1 MKRTLA
7 VLLTLVLCLSLLV
20 GCSNADT
27 PQAEGADPQV
37 NITVV
42 SHFDPEYLSY
52 KACVEACESISEKS
66 NGTITF
72 SYYPLEQLVKSA
84 EEFTAVVDGIG
95 DMAPLYPGSY
105 TGIEPMLGAD
115 DQPFEYR
122 DWEDLWAAWNSGHK
136 EIMEE
141 VFAKHNMKLLA
152 VTVPYLNGT
161 MFFSNKEIKVPA
173 DLHGQKIRNSSVAG
187 ASIISSCGGSSVSMS
202 SSEYYLALSTN
213 TIDGVATA
221 PIPGTDR
228 TLQEVVKYWL
238 NVSMSIPYDY
248 LVINLDTWN
257 KMSENQQALFEEAF
271 GDEYFMNVISHAQ
284 EAEDAA
290 KALYDGEGV
299 IQYTPTDE
307 EFQQWYDI
315 GISVSEDWVATNGD
329 LAKEWMEISQ
339 SVVGK

>member
-1 MKRTLA
+1 MKKTIALLL
-7 VLLTLVLCLSLLV
+7 VLMLCLSVLT
-20 GCSNADT
+20 GCGASAST
-27 PQAEGADPQV
+27 QANGEDPKV

-52 KACVEACESISEKS
+52 KACVDACESISEKS
-66 NGTITF
+66 NGSITF
-72 SYYPLEQLVKSA
+72 SYFPLEQLVKSA
-84 EEFTAVVDGIG
+84 EEFTAVADGIG

-122 DWEDLWAAWNSGHK
+122 TWEDLWAAWNAGHK
-136 EIMEE
+136 EIMDE

-161 MFFSNKEIKVPA
+161 MFFSNKEIKVPS
-173 DLHGQKIRNSSVAG
+173 DLKGQKIRNSSVAG
-187 ASIISSCGGSSVSMS
+187 ASIIASGGGSSVSMS

-257 KMSENQQALFEEAF
+257 KLSDNQKALFEEAF
-271 GDEYFMNVISHAQ
+271 GDEYFMNVINHAQ
-284 EAEDAA
+284 AAEDAA

-307 EFQQWYDI
+307 EFQQWVEV
-315 GISVSEDWVATNGD
+315 GTKVSEEWVATVGE
-329 LAKEWMEISQ
+329 KGTKWMEISK
-339 SVVGK
+339 SVQ